1 MDNPNEQLDTINKNL
16 ARFSKEWGK
25 QSSAFSH
32 LSKSIKAEGALS
44 TKTKELIAVSL
55 SVALRCEWCI
65 NSHVKSALD
74 NGATKEEVM
83 ESAWVAVLMGGGP
96 ALMYMQYV
104 QNALENL
111 SK

>member
-1 MDNPNEQLDTINKNL
+1 MNDPKEQLNMLNENL

-25 QSSAFSH
+25 QSSAFFH
-32 LSKSIKAEGALS
+32 LSKTIKSEGAVS
-44 TKTKELIAVSL
+44 TKTKELIAIGI

-74 NGATKEEVM
+74 NGATKEEIM
-83 ESAWVAVLMGGGP
+83 EAAWVAVLMGGGP
-96 ALMYMQYV
+96 ALMYTQYV
-104 QNALENL
+104 QNALDNL